1 MAVLVDFFTL
11 RPIFTFWGLRLIWY
25 MYLLNAIIQ
34 AYVGLF
40 AIFQGLLRE
49 E

>member
-34 AYVGLF
+34 AYVELF
-40 AIFQGLLRE
+40 AIFQGLA
-49 E
+49 